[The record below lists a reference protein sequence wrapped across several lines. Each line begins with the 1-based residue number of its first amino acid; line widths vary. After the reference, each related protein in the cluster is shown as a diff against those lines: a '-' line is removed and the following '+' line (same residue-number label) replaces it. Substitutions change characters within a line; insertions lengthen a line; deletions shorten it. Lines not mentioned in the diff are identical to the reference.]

1 MDMNAD
7 LGTLFQTVER
17 LDNRSLDAF
26 INRIISL
33 RVQRTPS
40 DKQKGEAVLLA
51 KINKGL
57 SIEQTE
63 RFRFL
68 KEKHAEKD
76 ISEGEYAEL
85 LVLLEK
91 IEKFNVSR
99 LKHLTTLAQLR
110 NVSVREVMQ
119 QLGILN
125 TPNA

>member
-40 DKQKGEAVLLA
+40 DTQKEEALLLA

-57 SIEQTE
+57 SVEQTG

-68 KEKHAEKD
+68 KEKHAEKA

-99 LKHLTTLAQLR
+99 LKHLTTLARLR
-110 NVSVREVMQ
+110 NVSVRELMQ

>member
-40 DKQKGEAVLLA
+40 DTQKEEALLLA

-68 KEKHAEKD
+68 KEKHAEKA
-76 ISEGEYAEL
+76 ISEGEYTEL

-99 LKHLTTLAQLR
+99 LKHLTNLAQLR
-110 NVSVREVMQ
+110 NVSVRELMQ